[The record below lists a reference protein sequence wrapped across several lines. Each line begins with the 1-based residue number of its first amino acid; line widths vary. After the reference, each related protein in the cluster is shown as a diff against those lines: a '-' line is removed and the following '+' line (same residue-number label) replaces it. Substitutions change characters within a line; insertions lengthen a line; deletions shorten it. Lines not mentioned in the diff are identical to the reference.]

1 MATVFISSKL
11 VAASIEMEERKV
23 EIRNRKAKRR
33 EMNSPLLLFQNLLD
47 KVILSDPDII
57 ATQIV
62 EDLQA
67 A

>member
-1 MATVFISSKL
+1 
-11 VAASIEMEERKV
+11 
-23 EIRNRKAKRR
+23 
-33 EMNSPLLLFQNLLD
+33 MNSPLLLFQNLLD